1 MADKPKE
8 SSDIKWSENWQVTAD
23 IGDDGSGWGTTP
35 GTVNPSNKDKDSVTF
50 PWYGVTPGIW
60 NFNEHNEQ
68 EYPSSIKFEDVV
80 QDFQDSALNNITA
93 TANQTS
99 TVAGGISSPGLS
111 GTYVI
116 SNGTIGNAYVSGT
129 TIGVGGGGGSG
140 ALGNITFSNNTW
152 ANTIPTTP
160 THSDITIHGKSLK
173 DFMEKVEQRLAIL
186 TPDIEKLEHFQA
198 LREAYEH
205 YKTLEA
211 LCIMPKKDDNSK

>member
-8 SSDIKWSENWQVTAD
+8 SSE
-23 IGDDGSGWGTTP
+23 
-35 GTVNPSNKDKDSVTF
+35 DKDSVTF
-50 PWYGVTPGIW
+50 PWEGISNSIW
-60 NFNEHNEQ
+60 NFNDHNKQ
-68 EYPSSIKFEDVV
+68 KNPKVEDVV
-80 QDFQDSALNNITA
+80 QDSALDNTTTLGVTGASIN
-93 TANQTS
+93 
-99 TVAGGISSPGLS
+99 S

-116 SNGTIGNAYVSGT
+116 SNGTSGNVYVGGT
-129 TIGVGGGGGSG
+129 TIGGGGGGPGSY
-140 ALGNITFSNNTW
+140 GNITFSNPSTW
-152 ANTIPTTP
+152 ANSTHH

>member
-1 MADKPKE
+1 MAD
-8 SSDIKWSENWQVTAD
+8 
-23 IGDDGSGWGTTP
+23 
-35 GTVNPSNKDKDSVTF
+35 KDKDSVAF

-80 QDFQDSALNNITA
+80 QDFQDSALNNTTA

-129 TIGVGGGGGSG
+129 TIGGGGGGG
-140 ALGNITFSNNTW
+140 AYGNITFSNNTW
-152 ANTIPTTP
+152 ANSTHTTP
-160 THSDITIHGKSLK
+160 THGDMTINGKSLK

>member
-1 MADKPKE
+1 MAD
-8 SSDIKWSENWQVTAD
+8 
-23 IGDDGSGWGTTP
+23 
-35 GTVNPSNKDKDSVTF
+35 KDKDSVTF

-60 NFNEHNEQ
+60 NFNDHNEQ
-68 EYPSSIKFEDVV
+68 ENPSSIKVEDVV
-80 QDFQDSALNNITA
+80 QDSALINTTTLGVTGANI
-93 TANQTS
+93 N
-99 TVAGGISSPGLS
+99 S

-116 SNGTIGNAYVSGT
+116 SNGTIGNAYVGGT
-129 TIGVGGGGGSG
+129 TSGGGGGGG
-140 ALGNITFSNNTW
+140 AYGNITFSNNTW
-152 ANTIPTTP
+152 ANSIPTTP

>member
-1 MADKPKE
+1 MAD
-8 SSDIKWSENWQVTAD
+8 
-23 IGDDGSGWGTTP
+23 
-35 GTVNPSNKDKDSVTF
+35 KDKDSVTF

-60 NFNEHNEQ
+60 NFNEQ
-68 EYPSSIKFEDVV
+68 ENPSSIKVEDVV
-80 QDFQDSALNNITA
+80 QDSALINTTTLGVTGANI
-93 TANQTS
+93 N
-99 TVAGGISSPGLS
+99 S

-116 SNGTIGNAYVSGT
+116 SNGTIGNACVSGT
-129 TIGVGGGGGSG
+129 TIGGGGGS

-152 ANTIPTTP
+152 ANSTHTIP

>member
-1 MADKPKE
+1 MAD
-8 SSDIKWSENWQVTAD
+8 
-23 IGDDGSGWGTTP
+23 
-35 GTVNPSNKDKDSVTF
+35 KDKDSVTF

-68 EYPSSIKFEDVV
+68 EYPSSIKVEDVV
-80 QDFQDSALNNITA
+80 QDSALNNTTLSNA
-93 TANQTS
+93 S
-99 TVAGGISSPGLS
+99 SGISSPGLS

-116 SNGTIGNAYVSGT
+116 SNGTIGNAYVGGT
-129 TIGVGGGGGSG
+129 SIGGSGGGG
-140 ALGNITFSNNTW
+140 AYGNITFSNNTW
-152 ANTIPTTP
+152 ANSTHTTP
-160 THSDITIHGKSLK
+160 THGDMTINGKSLK